1 MDAITII
8 SDLGFPIAISVAS
21 LYSVSVLMGWITNNL
36 EKLLIAKADETR
48 QILITLINR
57 QKEMEIKLSE
67 WSSNTEALV
76 KFIVDLETARN
87 KKDKD
92 DIVELLR
99 KKLNGSLNGNG
110 K

>member
-1 MDAITII
+1 M
-8 SDLGFPIAISVAS
+8 S
-21 LYSVSVLMGWITNNL
+21 WITNNL

>member
-1 MDAITII
+1 MDSLTTII
-8 SDLGFPIAISVAS
+8 SDLGFPIAIALSS
-21 LYSVSVLMGWITNNL
+21 LYAVSVLMSWITNNL

-99 KKLNGSLNGNG
+99 KKLNGNLNG